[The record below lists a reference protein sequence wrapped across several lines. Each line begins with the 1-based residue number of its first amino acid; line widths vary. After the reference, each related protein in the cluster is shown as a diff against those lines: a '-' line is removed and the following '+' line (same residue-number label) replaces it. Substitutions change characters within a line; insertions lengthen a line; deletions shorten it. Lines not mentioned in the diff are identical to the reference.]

1 MKLNELTLRSS
12 QEFLSRS
19 VILLLRGEF
28 PQNFHRIVARIG
40 KVGGRRQLSFDAVI
54 DTFGAGGL
62 EI

>member
-19 VILLLRGEF
+19 VILLLREF
-28 PQNFHRIVARIG
+28 PQNCHRIVARIG